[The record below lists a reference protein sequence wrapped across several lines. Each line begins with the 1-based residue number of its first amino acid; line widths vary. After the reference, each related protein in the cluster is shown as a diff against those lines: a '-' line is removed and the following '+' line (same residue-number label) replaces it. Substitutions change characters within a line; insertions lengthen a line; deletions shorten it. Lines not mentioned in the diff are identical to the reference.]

1 MEKNCI
7 VGRNGEELQL
17 PVGFRFRPTDEELIL
32 YYLMPKAQSLPLP
45 AAFIPQ
51 IDEIFQSHPSHLPGD
66 VEQRRY
72 YFCKRSW
79 DYSKTC
85 RSRINYISN
94 ESSYWKQAG
103 KERAI
108 SVDVAHRRSIVV
120 GTKKL
125 FVLYEEKQKTS
136 WCMQEYRLLPSQ
148 FEDFDNWVAYRV
160 YQRKRNGRVKNTRE
174 NTKKMD
180 VAEGV
185 EMMSIN
191 NATEVESSPLPSP
204 LCSSNDEETFL

>member
-125 FVLYEEKQKTS
+125 F
-136 WCMQEYRLLPSQ
+136 
-148 FEDFDNWVAYRV
+148 DFDNWVAYRV